1 MAKSLLMLLK
11 REDELI
17 KELRFNKESY
27 EEVKEFS
34 DNLASYYENNAKD
47 IRCELQKCRKELVEY
62 LELLKGMVE

>member
-11 REDELI
+11 REDELVREI
-17 KELRFNKESY
+17 KFNEESY

-47 IRCELQKCRKELVEY
+47 LRCEL
-62 LELLKGMVE
+62 

>member
-11 REDELI
+11 REDELVREI
-17 KELRFNKESY
+17 KFNEESY

-47 IRCELQKCRKELVEY
+47 LRCELQKCRKELAEY
-62 LELLKGMVE
+62 LETLKGMVG

>member
-17 KELRFNKESY
+17 REIEFNEDSY

-34 DNLASYYENNAKD
+34 DNLASHYENNAKD
-47 IRCELQKCRKELVEY
+47 IGCELQKCRRELTEY
-62 LELLKGMVE
+62 LEILKGRVK

>member
-27 EEVKEFS
+27 EEVKGFS
-34 DNLASYYENNAKD
+34 NSL
-47 IRCELQKCRKELVEY
+47 
-62 LELLKGMVE
+62 